1 MYPDTIQNNPATG
14 GEYTPYFYASGLH
27 RLYLQPGGH
36 AAEGPADRPLARY
49 DFSSDPRPWQ
59 PSPQPQ
65 TVEQIISHGYFS
77 IPEGE
82 DETALISDKKKTSWL
97 GLDDIIGQVRQRQ
110 ILYQQNMYELDLGI
124 CEAQNAVF
132 RQVAD
137 QGAPADNSQQDS
149 ASKAAQGLYEQ
160 KRFERVKLWQDIST
174 LKQTLPE
181 TAQQYLSAYRKVAI
195 LEDSPGDTP

>member
-1 MYPDTIQNNPATG
+1 MYPDTIQETPATG

-27 RLYLQPGGH
+27 RLYLQPVGQ
-36 AAEGPADRPLARY
+36 APEEPAGRPLARY

-59 PSPQPQ
+59 PSRQPQ

-82 DETALISDKKKTSWL
+82 HETAIISDKKETSWL
-97 GLDDIIGQVRQRQ
+97 GLDDIISQVRQRHV
-110 ILYQQNMYELDLGI
+110 LYQQNMYELDLGI

-132 RQVAD
+132 RQVAS
-137 QGAPADNSQQDS
+137 QGAPADNRQQYS
-149 ASKAAQGLYEQ
+149 ASKAVQGLYEQ
-160 KRFERVKLWQDIST
+160 KRFERVKLWQDVSK

-181 TAQQYLSAYRKVAI
+181 AAQQYLSAYRKVSI